1 MDFSRLTT
9 AANRYLYKLY
19 NIPSPLTPTI
29 SVSDVEAPDIP
40 AGHIVS
46 PALIVDDIIKSM
58 DDIINSIDAFREFM
72 NISKDE
78 DDIEE
83 EDITIEEL
91 LGC

>member
-9 AANRYLYKLY
+9 ADNRYLYKLY
-19 NIPSPLTPTI
+19 NIPSLLTPTI
-29 SVSDVEAPDIP
+29 SVRAVEAPDIT

-46 PALIVDDIIKSM
+46 PALIIDDIIKQM
-58 DDIINSIDAFREFM
+58 DDSMDAFRAFM
-72 NISKDE
+72 NIP
-78 DDIEE
+78 IEE